1 MRREFLVGQ
10 GPGFHA
16 VFDQL
21 PVRLRAVLQEMQ
33 QRQCRFALPKVLPKG
48 LAQMLTVGGIVQC
61 IVRQLEC
68 DAQPLSEPEQR
79 LL

>member
-10 GPGFHA
+10 VLVSMRSLINCRSGSEQCCKGATTAVSLCLAEGPA
-16 VFDQL
+16 Q
-21 PVRLRAVLQEMQ
+21 
-33 QRQCRFALPKVLPKG
+33 G